1 MAGIDYNE
9 LFKTLQ
15 KNLEHF
21 KFGENGEGWFSGF
34 NLDKDGKWNGLDL
47 KDFAKKVSDIL
58 GYDINFDEDKKEDK
72 KPAEKTPAEEPTKKS
87 FEDKLSCNENS
98 CNCKAD
104 TFATCAYKV
113 TTEGNNFKLEVLIPG
128 ETVDNFRISVNTKEM
143 KLKVAR
149 RAATTDLPWYAACK
163 EDIVVDLPAGI
174 KTESL
179 KKASDNGLLIITGKI
194 AQQKDFETEI

>member
-1 MAGIDYNE
+1 MTDYNK
-9 LFKTLQ
+9 LFENLK

-21 KFGENGEGWFSGF
+21 KLGDNGEGWFGGF
-34 NLDKDGKWNGLDL
+34 NFEDGKFKDIDWNE
-47 KDFAKKVSDIL
+47 FAKKVSDIL
-58 GYDINFDEDKKEDK
+58 GYDIKFDENKKEDK
-72 KPAEKTPAEEPTKKS
+72 KPAEKTPAKDPEKKP
-87 FEDKLSCNENS
+87 FENNLSCNENG

-104 TFATCAYKV
+104 TFATCAYKADV
-113 TTEGNNFKLEVLIPG
+113 EGDVFSLVVLIPG

-149 RAATTDLPWYAACK
+149 RVASTNLPWYAACK

-174 KTESL
+174 KTDTL
-179 KKASDNGLLIITGKI
+179 KKNSDNGLLVITGKI

>member
-1 MAGIDYNE
+1 MTGIDYNE

-58 GYDINFDEDKKEDK
+58 GYDINFDEDKNEDK
-72 KPAEKTPAEEPTKKS
+72 KPAEKTLAKYPEKKPCN
-87 FEDKLSCNENS
+87 ENKCNENS

-113 TTEGNNFKLEVLIPG
+113 TTECNNFKLEVLIPG

-149 RAATTDLPWYAACK
+149 RAVTTDLPWYAACK
-163 EDIVVDLPAGI
+163 EDIVIDLPAGI

-179 KKASDNGLLIITGKI
+179 KKASDNGLLVITGKI

>member
-1 MAGIDYNE
+1 MSMIDYNE

-21 KFGENGEGWFSGF
+21 KFGENGEGWLGGF
-34 NLDKDGKWNGLDL
+34 NFDKNGKLNGLDM
-47 KDFAKKVSDIL
+47 KDFAKKISDIL
-58 GYDINFDEDKKEDK
+58 GYDINFDEGE
-72 KPAEKTPAEEPTKKS
+72 KPAEKTIAKDPEKKP
-87 FEDKLSCNENS
+87 CNENV
-98 CNCKAD
+98 CNCKVD
-104 TFATCAYKV
+104 TVATCAYKA
-113 TTEGNNFKLEVLIPG
+113 TTEDNNFKLEVLIPG

-149 RAATTDLPWYAACK
+149 RVATTCLPWYAACK

-174 KTESL
+174 KTDSL
-179 KKASDNGLLIITGKI
+179 KKNSDNGLLVITGKI